1 MHGGDSARALKKS
14 RADAAMSKTSRPPCA
29 LATKLTR
36 TGPRIW
42 PMANAD
48 VIIAIRLTGLAGAI
62 LRASCIAANVMTMNV
77 PPTHKDES
85 TIPAILGHTTGT
97 ATPIDINT

>member
-1 MHGGDSARALKKS
+1 
-14 RADAAMSKTSRPPCA
+14 
-29 LATKLTR
+29 
-36 TGPRIW
+36 
-42 PMANAD
+42 MANAV
-48 VIIAIRLTGLAGAI
+48 VIVAIKLAELAGAT